1 VCGAALVVWSY
12 WRAKR
17 ASGTVPRFDRGSGT
31 EGAVERRNTDV
42 RREMEDEHAAGCH
55 YYSCM

>member
-1 VCGAALVVWSY
+1 MCGTAEVVWSY

-17 ASGTVPRFDRGSGT
+17 ASGTVLRFDRGSGT

-42 RREMEDEHAAGCH
+42 RREREEACTAYCQ
-55 YYSCM
+55 Y